1 MRWPQA
7 GTYSDVYTSSPMTN
21 FCCGNGSDLATIT
34 IMTKSARRIAG
45 SSTPAR
51 GTAESS
57 SGRFS
62 TRRALVENEIFEQA
76 SRLFAERGFSG
87 TNLGD
92 IAEAMGIT
100 RPALYYYVKSKDDL
114 LARLVE
120 QITEGPAAEIEAVAA
135 DSGLDPAS
143 RLRRIARLI
152 TLQRADRP
160 NRFQLLLRSEADLP
174 PTVAEA
180 HRAAQRATLR
190 HLIEVI
196 DEGVLKGQFRPVE
209 TRTAALAVAGMCNW
223 VAWWYH
229 PGGERD
235 PSEKDAAATQIA
247 ELAVAMVQQ
256 ANPQAS
262 GTPGPEAALALLHQD
277 LYLLERT
284 LGDQA
289 RGNS

>member
-1 MRWPQA
+1 
-7 GTYSDVYTSSPMTN
+7 MTK
-21 FCCGNGSDLATIT
+21 FHSGNWSDLATIAF
-34 IMTKSARRIAG
+34 MTKSARKTAG
-45 SSTPAR
+45 DSAPAHRAKR
-51 GTAESS
+51 GS
-57 SGRFS
+57 SGRLS
-62 TRRALVENEIFEQA
+62 TRRTLVENEIFEQA

-87 TNLGD
+87 THLGD

-100 RPALYYYVKSKDDL
+100 RPALYYYVKSKDEL

-135 DSGLDPAS
+135 DSDTDPAS

-152 TLQRADRP
+152 SLQRADQP
-160 NRFQLLLRSEADLP
+160 NRFRLLLRSEADLP

-229 PGGERD
+229 PGGERG
-235 PSEKDAAATQIA
+235 STEKDAAADQIA

-256 ANPQAS
+256 ASPRTC
-262 GTPGPEAALALLHQD
+262 GTPGPGAALALLRQD
-277 LYLLERT
+277 LHRLERT

-289 RGNS
+289 RGDS